1 MSQSVHVGVFR
12 HTLFLPSEPFIP
24 LQAQALPARVTY
36 LARDAIVDPPSAV
49 ESATI
54 AESGELAAVRH
65 TLGDPGP
72 LTELLR
78 RVAPDI
84 VHAHFGVEGV
94 AAAGAAR
101 RTSLPLVT
109 TLHGYDATLSAN
121 ALLRARKINWARFAV
136 ARRRFLRESDHL
148 IAVSHHIARRAIEHG
163 AREEAITVL
172 YTGVD
177 TQAFA
182 PAPLPE
188 APTVLHV
195 ARLVEKKGT
204 SDLLAAF
211 ATVLRTVPDARL
223 RIIGDGPL
231 RPALTAQAHALEIAG
246 AVTFEGVQ
254 PHSTVREA
262 MKQTTLLCQP
272 SVTAGTGDQ
281 EGLPTVIME
290 AAATARPVVA
300 TEHGG
305 IPEAI
310 VDGTTGRLVPERD
323 PSAMAEAML
332 EILVDG
338 QHASRLASAARR
350 RVEREFRAAD
360 QANVLGSLYGHILA
374 GRM

>member
-231 RPALTAQAHALEIAG
+231 RPALTAQAHALGIAG

-281 EGLPTVIME
+281 EGLGQVALE

-300 TEHGG
+300 TRHGG
-305 IPEAI
+305 LSEA
-310 VDGTTGRLVPERD
+310 VSDGATGV
-323 PSAMAEAML
+323 
-332 EILVDG
+332 LVDE
-338 QHASRLASAARR
+338 HDTAALASAIGAILADPAQAAALGDAGRTWTER
-350 RVEREFRAAD
+350 HFDAAANAADVER
-360 QANVLGSLYGHILA
+360 LYRSILS
-374 GRM
+374 R